1 MVKGRL
7 PNGCVHCRRGG
18 KLVLFITG
26 ECGFR
31 CFYCPLSERKF
42 GHDVIYANERPVK
55 RVNEATEEAGAMDAT
70 GTGVTGGD
78 PIVRLDRTCRWINA
92 LRSRFGGG
100 HHIHLYTAT
109 PIARTVAERLVHS
122 GLDELRVHVPV
133 ASWKRPDV
141 YLKCLRDASTLNLD
155 VGVEIPV
162 VPKMEKA
169 LDHLLDALE
178 GTGISFVN
186 LNELEFSDTT
196 ISDMHDYESAGDGY
210 AVKGSRAIAE
220 RAVLS
225 RDRGYSVH
233 FCSVRYKDSGQLR
246 RRLIRRARNTM
257 KRFQEVTEDGT
268 LLFAIVEGEKRVAFE
283 EFARLKVPS
292 AFYAWNEKR
301 HRLELAAWI
310 ADRLASRLGRGLRLC
325 IVEEYPTWDAL
336 EVERIPLAK

>member
-1 MVKGRL
+1 
-7 PNGCVHCRRGG
+7 VHCRRGG

-26 ECGFR
+26 ECRLG
-31 CFYCPLSERKF
+31 CFYCPLSEKKY

-55 RVNEATEEAGAMDAT
+55 RATEAIEEAEAMDAT

-78 PIVRLDRTCRWINA
+78 PILRLDRTCKWIHA
-92 LRSRFGGG
+92 LRSRFGDG

-109 PIARTVAERLVHS
+109 PITRTVAERLVSS
-122 GLDELRVHVPV
+122 GLDELRVHVPA
-133 ASWKRPDV
+133 ASWNRPDP
-141 YLKCLRDASTLNLD
+141 YLKCLRNASTHGID

-162 VPKMEKA
+162 VPKMGKD
-169 LDHLLDALE
+169 LDHLLDELE

-196 ISDMHDYESAGDGY
+196 ISAMSGYESVGDGY

-220 RAVLS
+220 KAVRS
-225 RDRGYSVH
+225 RDRDYAVH

-257 KRFQEVTEDGT
+257 RRFQEVTDDGT
-268 LLFAIVEGEKRVAFE
+268 LLFAIVEGEKRVALD
-283 EFARLKVPS
+283 EFARLKVPN
-292 AFYAWNEKR
+292 ALYAWNEKR

-310 ADRLASRLGRGLRLC
+310 ADRLASRLCRGLKLY
-325 IVEEYPTWDAL
+325 IVEEYPTWDSL
-336 EVERIPLAK
+336 EVERIPLGK